1 MIRPKGSPGAYIF
14 QGISRLM
21 LLRSSF
27 DVSDASWDRH
37 LPSARIDLPFV
48 ITWQVK
54 STECVSSSFSYP
66 VSYEEAPKP
75 TSERQSNSTQT
86 INATSHTQVYARAH
100 THI

>member
-1 MIRPKGSPGAYIF
+1 
-14 QGISRLM
+14 M

-86 INATSHTQVYARAH
+86 INVTSHTQVYARAH